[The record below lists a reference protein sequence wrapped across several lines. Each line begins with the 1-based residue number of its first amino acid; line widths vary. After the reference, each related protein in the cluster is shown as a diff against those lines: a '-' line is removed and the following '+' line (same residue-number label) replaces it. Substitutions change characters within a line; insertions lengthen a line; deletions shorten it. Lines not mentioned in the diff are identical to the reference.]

1 MTKPKIWEKLSPA
14 IAARR
19 EMTIDLIREMVQRP
33 SYETEAAV
41 QEYIAGFWQQRGIE
55 PDIWEIDDAALRA
68 HPAAIDGGYDYR
80 GRKNLVVTFKGSSG
94 GRSLVL
100 NGHMDVV
107 PVDPSGVWT
116 GDPWSGEYRDGRV
129 YGRGAV
135 DMKGGLAIAMTVM
148 DALLECKVRLRG
160 DLQLHCVVDEENG
173 GNGTLAAALRGYRG
187 DATIF
192 LEPTTPELLVV
203 SGRGAQFFRITVIGA
218 EGGIEYQAILPNA
231 IEKAYQVLVAVQA
244 FAARR
249 MAQVN
254 DPLYRLD
261 ATKLPCGICKIQAG
275 NWPSTLPAS
284 CVMEGS
290 IECMPGEDIR
300 QVSQDFKRYLL
311 EATQQ
316 DEWLRQHP
324 PEIEFFGLRLEA
336 AKTDVEAPLV
346 KSLLEAARQI
356 TGKRPEVVGG
366 GGSDLRIPVLYAD
379 SPSVLFGPSGGA
391 IHSTDEYI
399 EVDSAMQV
407 AQILGNFILGWCQ
420 AVED

>member
-1 MTKPKIWEKLSPA
+1 MIRSTIWERLSPA
-14 IAARR
+14 IEARR
-19 EMTIDLIREMVQRP
+19 GLTIDLIREMVQRP
-33 SYETEAAV
+33 SFETEAAV
-41 QEYIAGFWQQRGIE
+41 QEYIAGFWRRRGIE
-55 PDIWEIDDAALRA
+55 PDIWEIDDDALRR
-68 HPAAIDGGYDYR
+68 HPAYIDGGWDYR
-80 GRKNLVVTFKGSSG
+80 GRKNLVVVFKGSG
-94 GRSLVL
+94 NGKSLAI

-116 GDPWSGEYRDGRV
+116 SDPWSGEYRDGRV

-135 DMKGGLAIAMTVM
+135 DMKGGLAIALAVM
-148 DALLECKVRLRG
+148 DALLECKVRLKG

-173 GNGTLAAALRGYRG
+173 GNGTLATALRGYRG

-192 LEPTTPELLVV
+192 LEPTSPHLLVV
-203 SGRGAQFFRITVIGA
+203 SGRGAQFFRITVRGV
-218 EGGIEYQAILPNA
+218 EGGIEYQALLPNA
-231 IEKAYQVLVAVQA
+231 IEKAYQVLLAVQT

-249 MAQVN
+249 MALVN

-290 IECMPGEDIR
+290 LECMPGEDIH
-300 QVSQDFKRYLL
+300 QVSQEFKQHLL
-311 EATQQ
+311 EMAQK
-316 DEWLRQHP
+316 DEWLGLHP

-336 AKTDVEAPLV
+336 AKTDVEHPLV
-346 KSLLEAARQI
+346 KGLLESTRQI
-356 TGKRPEVVGG
+356 IGKQPEVVGG
-366 GGSDLRIPVLYAD
+366 GGSDLRIPVLYAN
-379 SPSVLFGPSGGA
+379 SPSVLFGPAGGA

-407 AQILGNFILGWCQ
+407 AQILGRFILDWCG
-420 AVED
+420 VVGE